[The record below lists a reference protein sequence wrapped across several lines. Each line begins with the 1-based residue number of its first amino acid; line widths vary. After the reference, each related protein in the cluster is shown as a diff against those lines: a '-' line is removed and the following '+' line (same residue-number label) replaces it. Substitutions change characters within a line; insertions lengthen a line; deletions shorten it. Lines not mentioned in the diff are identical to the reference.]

1 MVWAKSA
8 PRHQHHD
15 EIRSLTVGRGRD
27 VEMVHVGAN
36 VGDNGCDF
44 GAAIG
49 PPAIINEDADRLVEL
64 ADAFDPLVELQ
75 FGVERGLEEAFTD
88 LVVAETRPFGR
99 APSADVDILSR
110 HSAADQRADSD
121 GCQGES
127 DDRYTH
133 SAMHGRCRTFAW
145 ECSQSSWSQ
154 QRI

>member
-1 MVWAKSA
+1 MS
-8 PRHQHHD
+8 R
-15 EIRSLTVGRGRD
+15 
-27 VEMVHVGAN
+27 
-36 VGDNGCDF
+36 DNGCDF

-127 DDRYTH
+127 DDRYT
-133 SAMHGRCRTFAW
+133 TFRDAW
-145 ECSQSSWSQ
+145 TLPDV
-154 QRI
+154 RLGMFPKLVVTTANMTGDNI